1 MCRPQTFLT
10 EETRMPAPLA
20 PAPGGRSLAVDLLKI
35 AMAIC
40 VIGIHANPF
49 WRVYPDAGLVTG
61 DGLFRLAVPVFLVVN
76 GYYFL
81 PQAEQGRG
89 WGYVRRI
96 VTLYVLW
103 SLLYLPLSWKDYTVQ
118 SPAGLIVLILN
129 GYWHLWYLSSLA
141 LAAAVAVAV
150 HRWASG
156 PLVALA
162 ALTFA
167 GGIAM
172 SALIAWQVI
181 PVYGPVV
188 GSGDILHRNGLLLS
202 LPFFVIGMLMR
213 RHNWPGRL
221 PRGRVAGLAALGVV
235 LIPVESILW
244 RVLPPQGVPHDN
256 MIVLALAAPM
266 VVMLALQT
274 PGAGRWRDLGLY
286 ANGLFFTHIAICGPL
301 FRWTTLP
308 KEVIFALTV
317 AGSFALTWAIIR
329 SGLSRRLL

>member
-1 MCRPQTFLT
+1 
-10 EETRMPAPLA
+10 MPAQPA
-20 PAPGGRSLAVDLLKI
+20 PAASAAPAATRGPAAGGRSLAVDLLKI
-35 AMAIC
+35 AMAIM

-76 GYYFL
+76 GYFFL
-81 PQAEQGRG
+81 PQAQDGRG
-89 WGYVRRI
+89 WAYVRRI
-96 VTLYVLW
+96 VGLYVLW
-103 SLLYLPLSWKDYTVQ
+103 SLLYLPLSWRDYTVQ
-118 SPAGLIVLILN
+118 SPAGLVVLILN

-141 LAAAVAVAV
+141 VAAAVAVLV

-156 PLVALA
+156 PLAGLA

-167 GGIAM
+167 GGIVM
-172 SALIAWQVI
+172 SGLIAWQVI

-202 LPFFVIGMLMR
+202 LPFFLIGMLMR
-213 RHNWPGRL
+213 RHDLPARL
-221 PRGRVAGLAALGVV
+221 PRARVAWLAALGVA

-266 VVMLALQT
+266 VVALALKI
-274 PGAGRWRDLGLY
+274 PGAGRSRDLGLY
-286 ANGLFFTHIAICGPL
+286 ANGLFFTHIAVCGPL
-301 FRWTTLP
+301 FRWTHLP
-308 KEVIFALTV
+308 KELIFALTV
-317 AGSFALTWAIIR
+317 AGSFALTWGIIR
-329 SGLSRRLL
+329 AGLARRLL